1 MGVNSTTAR
10 KLPAIVPK
18 ILNKKEAFLSG
29 RFLHLSSSNG
39 FYISAVAVYL
49 YLMSI

>member
-1 MGVNSTTAR
+1 MEVNSITAL
-10 KLPAIVPK
+10 KLSAIVST
-18 ILNKKEAFLSG
+18 KKKLSLLG
-29 RFLHLSSSNG
+29 G

>member
-1 MGVNSTTAR
+1 MAVNSISAL
-10 KLPAIVPK
+10 KLSAIVFR
-18 ILNKKEAFLSG
+18 ILTKKKLSFLD
-29 RFLHLSSSNG
+29 G